1 MLPYIVT
8 FLLSVFI
15 SSVSQVLLKTSA
27 NKEHKNK
34 IKEYMNPKVIIAY
47 AMFLASTLITILA
60 YQKVPL
66 SMGPIL
72 EASGYIF
79 VAVLSY
85 IFLHEK
91 IGKRKLIGLL
101 VILGGIMIYNIR

>member
-1 MLPYIVT
+1 MYIV
-8 FLLSVFI
+8 VFI
-15 SSVSQVLLKTSA
+15 CSIFVSSVSQVLLKSSTEKKYDNA
-27 NKEHKNK
+27 L
-34 IKEYMNPKVIIAY
+34 KEYLNFKVIFAY
-47 AMFLASTLITILA
+47 GLFFASTLMTILA
-60 YQKVPL
+60 YRGVPM

-91 IGKRKLIGLL
+91 ISKRKLLGLCIIL
-101 VILGGIMIYNIR
+101 AGIVIFNL